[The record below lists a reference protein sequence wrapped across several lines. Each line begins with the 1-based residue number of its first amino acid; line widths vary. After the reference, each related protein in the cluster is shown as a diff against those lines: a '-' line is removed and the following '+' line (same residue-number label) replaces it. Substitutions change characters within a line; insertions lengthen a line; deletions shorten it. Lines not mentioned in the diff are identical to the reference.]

1 MICNMVIIGA
11 EIAWFETGL
20 GPGFLAAWLWNG
32 LTVGIGELAA
42 CYVLGMIL
50 LYVLGNI
57 PALRRVIPAGRLAL
71 LRRPERAEH
80 RA

>member
-1 MICNMVIIGA
+1 MVIIGA

-20 GPGFLAAWLWNG
+20 GPGFFAAWLWNG

-50 LYVLGNI
+50 LYVLGKHPRA
-57 PALRRVIPAGRLAL
+57 PARHSRRAARL